1 MKAAL
6 YYGVGDIRI
15 EEVPDPEAG
24 PGEIV
29 IRVGADLTCGTDVKT
44 YRRGHPTI
52 IESLPSRFGHE
63 FAGTVVDVGPGVD
76 KFKVGDRVV
85 ALNSAPCFE
94 CYYCKMGDYSMC
106 ENLHMLNG
114 GYAEYLMIPERIV
127 RYNTYPV
134 PDEISFAEAAMTEP
148 LACAVHGI
156 AKSGIQVGDTV
167 AVLGAGPIGLM
178 FVRLAALR
186 GARVISI
193 DPSEER
199 LKAAEE
205 MGASHLVRTP
215 EADEA
220 EREVRALTGG
230 RGADVVVEAVGLPST
245 WEEALRLVRKS
256 GVVNMFGGAAAGT
269 TITVPTL
276 LLHYNQLTIK
286 GVFHHTPQYALTALN
301 LISNRLVD
309 ARRFISGEV
318 GLEELVDVLERHARQ
333 EGIKFAVIPS

>member
-6 YYGVGDIRI
+6 YYGVGDVRV
-15 EEVPDPEAG
+15 EEVPEPKAG

-29 IRVGADLTCGTDVKT
+29 IRVGACLTCGTDVKT
-44 YRRGHPTI
+44 YRRGHPNLLK
-52 IESLPSRFGHE
+52 SLPSRFGHE
-63 FAGTVVDVGPGVD
+63 FAGTVVEVGEGVS

-106 ENLHMLNG
+106 ENLYFLNG
-114 GYAEYLMIPERIV
+114 GYAEYLTIPERIV
-127 RYNTYPV
+127 RYNTYLIP
-134 PDEISFAEAAMTEP
+134 EGISFAEAAMTEP

-156 AKSGIQVGDTV
+156 EKSEIQVGDTV
-167 AVLGAGPIGLM
+167 AIIGAGPIGLM

-199 LKAAEE
+199 LKTSAE
-205 MGASHLVRTP
+205 MGATHLVRTGD
-215 EADEA
+215 ADEA
-220 EREVRALTGG
+220 ERQVRALTGG
-230 RGADVVVEAVGLPST
+230 RGADVVIEAVGLPST

-256 GVVNMFGGAAAGT
+256 GVVNLFGGAAAGT

-286 GVFHHTPQYALTALN
+286 GVFHHTPQYALTAFN
-301 LISNRLVD
+301 LICNRTVD

-318 GLEELVDVLERHARQ
+318 GLNELVDALERHARL